1 MGFDVVAKEVLLA
14 ALLLLASILGII
26 AKQLRGG
33 KDVAPLPSEQMQV
46 DLRPIAER
54 IDASEKRIRRDL
66 AAIGQQS
73 LERIDQHERQVQQTM
88 HSLAENL
95 LRQQREKEGEDRR
108 QIDRLHDKLDR
119 MRNGQT

>member
-26 AKQLRGG
+26 ARQLKGG
-33 KDVAPLPSEQMQV
+33 KDTPPLPSEQMQV

-73 LERIDQHERQVQQTM
+73 LERIDQHERQMQQTFQ
-88 HSLAENL
+88 SFSETLA
-95 LRQQREKEGEDRR
+95 RQHREKEAEDRR
-108 QIDRLHDKLDR
+108 QVDRLHDKLDR
-119 MRNGQT
+119 LRNGQA